1 MSSAIEV
8 VEEFWRLM
16 ATNNFDSVAAVLA
29 DDFVWELPQ
38 SKERVRGAK
47 NFAQVNR
54 EYPANGT
61 WRFEVHRIVVGDNEA
76 VSEVSVTDGVQFA
89 RAISFFTIK
98 NEKINR
104 LREFWPEPYAAPP
117 GRAHLVEVME

>member
-1 MSSAIEV
+1 MTTATEIV
-8 VEEFWRLM
+8 NEFWRLM
-16 ATNNFDSVAAVLA
+16 ATNDFDAVTTILS

-38 SKERVRGAK
+38 SKELVRGAK

-54 EYPANGT
+54 EYPANAP
-61 WRFEVHRIVVGDNEA
+61 WQFEIHRVFGSDTEA
-76 VSEVSVTDGVQFA
+76 VSDVTVTDGVQTA

>member
-1 MSSAIEV
+1 MTTATKIV
-8 VEEFWRLM
+8 NEFWRLM
-16 ATNNFDSVAAVLA
+16 ATNDFDAVTTTFS

-38 SKERVRGAK
+38 SKELVRGAK
-47 NFAQVNR
+47 SFAQVNR